1 MTADYAAFISKP
13 MDWDRVNR
21 RLQRREYETIGD
33 VVGDLRLIFS
43 NALKYNARAKGT
55 ETVSGIAYEA
65 AIYMSIKLEL
75 AIDKMMLSVSDRL
88 ERERIEHA
96 IAEREIYAAER
107 AEDER
112 MRAQW
117 TGSSSAKPSESV
129 VVTTETGAS
138 IISRRPQQQKE
149 MRDFEFPY
157 FDDEEDEGRHEQ
169 SYIDYMR
176 QQKLTFEK
184 QRNERKVMKANA
196 TKVGAA
202 VFARLQ
208 QRTAAIAWAR
218 EIAEESSWKG
228 NFLSANQEQ
237 SQGAAA
243 SSAFAELNRSDRT
256 QIKMQVTKKPKAKK
270 RKNDLLHP

>member
-1 MTADYAAFISKP
+1 

-21 RLQRREYETIGD
+21 RLQRREYESIGE

-55 ETVSGIAYEA
+55 DTVSGIAYEA

-96 IAEREIYAAER
+96 IAEREIDAAER
-107 AEDER
+107 AEEEQ

-117 TGSSSAKPSESV
+117 TGSNGAKPPESTV
-129 VVTTETGAS
+129 EMVETVR
-138 IISRRPQQQKE
+138 IINRRPPQQKE

-157 FDDEEDEGRHEQ
+157 FDEEEGRHEQ

-176 QQKLTFEK
+176 QQRLTFEK
-184 QRNERKVMKANA
+184 QMEERKVMKANA
-196 TKVGAA
+196 AKVGAA

-218 EIAEESSWKG
+218 SIAEEGQGLGEKRT
-228 NFLSANQEQ
+228 QEQ
-237 SQGAAA
+237 SQVVAG
-243 SSAFAELNRSDRT
+243 SSALAELNRSDRT
-256 QIKMQVTKKPKAKK
+256 HIKISVTNKAKAKK
-270 RKNDLLHP
+270 RKRSLPLSLE